1 MTALPHATLTD
12 WEIALTRQFLMVSG
26 DDSTPLRSV
35 EISSATLAVSASIDS
50 ASRDEVALRAFK
62 NALCA
67 DRTKLIAAL
76 ERGIYRRYDDGEC
89 LGCFAFL
96 ALTILVDSL
105 LEAEVGASEF
115 RAKLASF
122 LGINRSF
129 SQLSGINSMWEQ
141 LRDWLA
147 DQADNG
153 KPYRRLILPEEN
165 SWNHIGYSVRLS
177 FPSRKDRTFIGNFL
191 DANPDIFSN
200 ERLLVERFR
209 SSIAGGRASVGMQI
223 AFGEFHTAY
232 LAGQRTLADH
242 RFWRFVQA
250 IGTSRHL
257 SLATEIDLDLSSDE
271 DGLKV
276 FSLRDIASE
285 DAGKEMCDSLG
296 DAARAALAFPR
307 NNFTQCIE
315 IGYVLFMRIGHSRWK
330 AVSSLSECHGT
341 VHVGLTSRLAGIIG
355 ASLGA
360 LETSGNWYL
369 TKAAVLVGKAE
380 DVLRRFVRAGDVSN
394 QISHV
399 RVYGG
404 VRTGSNWL
412 GRPSFLPQISSD
424 GGALVLD
431 QQHGGG
437 LPAPVCE
444 EIDGWPGTYVI
455 KSDRPLDGNYG
466 LRPSIAST
474 GLTWSRNVAFARNAV
489 VHGAEARQPS
499 GRPLGEWTDTVTQ
512 KAFVAIPDLEWCDL
526 PQSLDD
532 TIEAV
537 YAGGRTGWSEGD
549 LIPRL
554 QDVLPKEIS
563 PWDFLRSMH
572 ESTLLQPLLRPG
584 FRGRTWRLNRP
595 RLVPLQTMS
604 GDILVVD
611 GCLGAVLAS
620 DFRSAVLSLGGNPF
634 RLRGI
639 PQWSIPLVG
648 AMGVSIDDVARRLD
662 WQSSAA
668 SSPGDRRWAFEQ
680 TRIRRDHYDRA
691 SVWSW
696 KDRRFSTRANLA
708 TSEVVLERWVHRAQ
722 RDHDIYVVSNR
733 DRESRFLSRSAAI
746 ALVHGVAG
754 IPLFQRDGNTLRRTA
769 REGALPVEISKW
781 LRHRNL
787 QNPTVVDGGSYQYP
801 VRRDDYMKLAAIL
814 PRMVN
819 LGVEVADRSSFVA
832 SVRRSAWSTRL
843 IWTDGGLSSRRA
855 FSVSDERNPR

>member
-1 MTALPHATLTD
+1 MTAVPHATLAD

-26 DDSTPLRSV
+26 EDSTPVRSF
-35 EISSATLAVSASIDS
+35 EISSATLAASASIDS
-50 ASRDEVALRAFK
+50 ASRDEVPLRAFK

-67 DRTKLIAAL
+67 DQTKLVAAL
-76 ERGIYRRYDDGEC
+76 ERGIYRRNDGEC

-96 ALTILVDSL
+96 ALTVLVDSL
-105 LEAEVGASEF
+105 LEAEVGATEF

-122 LGINRSF
+122 LGINRRF
-129 SQLSGINSMWEQ
+129 SQLGGVNSMWVQ

-147 DQADNG
+147 DQADDA

-165 SWNHIGYSVRLS
+165 RWNHIGYSVRLS
-177 FPSRKDRTFIGNFL
+177 FPSRKDRTFIGSFL

-200 ERLLVERFR
+200 EKLLVERFR

-250 IGTSRHL
+250 VGASRHL
-257 SLATEIDLDLSSDE
+257 SLAAEIDLELSSDE

-276 FSLRDIASE
+276 FSLQNVASE
-285 DAGKEMCDSLG
+285 DAGKDVCDSLG
-296 DAARAALAFPR
+296 DAARVALAFPR
-307 NNFTQCIE
+307 NNFTQCIDT
-315 IGYVLFMRIGHSRWK
+315 GYVLFMRIGHSRWK

-341 VHVGLTSRLAGIIG
+341 VHVGLSSRLAGIIG
-355 ASLGA
+355 ANLGA
-360 LETSGNWYL
+360 LEASGNWYL

-380 DVLRRFVRAGDVSN
+380 DALRRFVRASDVSN

-404 VRTGSNWL
+404 IRTGSNWL

-424 GGALVLD
+424 GGALVLN
-431 QQHGGG
+431 QQHSGG

-444 EIDGWPGTYVI
+444 EIDGWPGTYAI
-455 KSDRPLDGNYG
+455 KSDRPLDGSYG
-466 LRPSIAST
+466 LRPSIALT

-489 VHGAEARQPS
+489 VHGAEARQPA

-512 KAFVAIPDLEWCDL
+512 KASVEIPDLEWCDL

-537 YAGGRTGWSEGD
+537 YAGGRSGWSEGD
-549 LIPRL
+549 LVPRL

-584 FRGRTWRLNRP
+584 FRGRTWSLNAP
-595 RLVPLQTMS
+595 RLVPLHTTF

-620 DFRSAVLSLGGNPF
+620 DFRTAVLSLGGNPF
-634 RLRGI
+634 RLKGAS
-639 PQWSIPLVG
+639 QWSIPLVG
-648 AMGVSIDDVARRLD
+648 ATGVSIDDVARRLD
-662 WQSSAA
+662 WQSSSA
-668 SSPGDRRWAFEQ
+668 SSPGGKRWAFEEA
-680 TRIRRDHYDRA
+680 RIRHDHYDRA

-696 KDRRFSTRANLA
+696 KDRRFSTRAQ
-708 TSEVVLERWVHRAQ
+708 SVPSDVVLARWVHRDR

-733 DRESRFLSRSAAI
+733 DREDRFLSRSAAI
-746 ALVHGVAG
+746 ALAHGVAG
-754 IPLFQRDGNTLRRTA
+754 VPLFQRDGNLLRRIA
-769 REGALPVEISKW
+769 AEGALPAEISKW

-787 QNPTVVDGGSYQYP
+787 QNPTVVDGGGYQYP
-801 VRRDDYMKLAAIL
+801 IRREDYKKLAAIL
-814 PRMVN
+814 PRTLD
-819 LGVEVADRSSFVA
+819 LGVEVADRPSVIA

-843 IWTDGGLSSRRA
+843 IWTNGGLSSRRSI
-855 FSVSDERNPR
+855 SVSNERNAR